1 MINIINET
9 NPTALAAIMIQS
21 LLCCDVKKIPFS
33 LTSKHS
39 PDTSYKKVRKQLI
52 SFFAKNNIDYQTKYA
67 FLKSYKLQELFNAAS
82 DPDFS
87 AEISELFSKYQFN
100 EFIEGIKPL
109 IDENFEKNAAILR
122 QYLPAL
128 LKALGISEDID
139 LYFNFVPVNLQ
150 GGAHFEGEKP
160 SFCIGYYE
168 FYLKHMQ
175 YDVLLHEM
183 CHALINTFMK
193 DFSSDTTIVPFEV
206 YENKTFEDIHVFQSE
221 VLARVFTA
229 FMMHRGQMPDYAKAL
244 KFYEFMG
251 WQRISKI
258 FVSFDLLVRNK
269 AYDII
274 TDRNALIE
282 ELSIK

>member
-21 LLCCDVKKIPFS
+21 LLCFDVKKIPFS

-67 FLKSYKLQELFNAAS
+67 FLKEYKLQDLFNAAS
-82 DPDFS
+82 DPDFNS
-87 AEISELFSKYQFN
+87 EVSELFSKYHFN
-100 EFIEGIKPL
+100 EFLDTVKPF
-109 IDENFEKNAAILR
+109 IDENFEKNAAIIK

-128 LKALGISEDID
+128 LKALGINEDIT
-139 LYFNFVPVNLQ
+139 LYLNFVPINLQ
-150 GGAHFEGEKP
+150 SGAHSEGSRP
-160 SFCIGYYE
+160 AFCIGYYE

-183 CHALINTFMK
+183 CHALINTFMNEL
-193 DFSSDTTIVPFEV
+193 SSDTTIVPFEV
-206 YENKTFEDIHVFQSE
+206 YENKPFEDIHVFQSE

-229 FMMHRGQMPDYAKAL
+229 FMMHRGQMPDHIKTL

-251 WQRISKI
+251 WQQISKI

-274 TDRNALIE
+274 NDRNALIE